1 MSTEDKKTPLDLLR
15 DEYGYT
21 LSGLNTNRDS
31 VLNVPENLKDALAL
45 INGVNREKLQ
55 EDLQSAIIPDGE
67 KGAGT
72 FEGSPII
79 TPAKPAKGDKPE
91 IPAQTV
97 NSIINDAQAPYIAMA
112 DLLDKYIRLVIE
124 ERFGPE
130 TTG

>member
-1 MSTEDKKTPLDLLR
+1 MSEKTPLELLR
-15 DEYGYT
+15 DEYGNT

-45 INGVNREKLQ
+45 INGVNREQLQ

-67 KGAGT
+67 KGAG
-72 FEGSPII
+72 EGPDGSPII
-79 TPAKPAKGDKPE
+79 TAAKPAKGDKPE
-91 IPAQTV
+91 VPAQTV

-130 TTG
+130 TPE

>member
-1 MSTEDKKTPLDLLR
+1 MSEKTPLELLR
-15 DEYGYT
+15 DEYGNT

-45 INGVNREKLQ
+45 INGVNREKLE

-67 KGAGT
+67 KGAG
-72 FEGSPII
+72 EGPDGSRII
-79 TPAKPAKGDKPE
+79 TAAKPAKGDKPE
-91 IPAQTV
+91 VPAQTV

-130 TTG
+130 TPE